1 MPPEVFL
8 FLLMGF
14 MASII
19 GAVPFGLVNLSVLQ
33 TAISKGVKATMPI
46 SYGASVVEIIYGIL
60 GIFAGSLLFTYIERN
75 PWFNAFTALILLV
88 VGLLFLFRRSQFQFN
103 NNNTFGGFLYGVL
116 LNLLSIQV
124 LAYWIIAVSII
135 ASIYQQIF
143 HPIAI
148 IFFLVG
154 IFSGKMSVL
163 IAYATLGKKIASR
176 SEAVSRNINL
186 VIGVLLT
193 GIAGLTIARM
203 VLNLW

>member
-14 MASII
+14 IASII

-33 TAISKGVKATMPI
+33 TAINKGIKATMPI

-75 PWFNAFTALILLV
+75 PWFNAFTALILLMYGM
-88 VGLLFLFRRSQFQFN
+88 GLLFLFRRSQFQFN
-103 NNNTFGGFLYGVL
+103 KNNTFGGFLYGVL

-124 LAYWIIAVSII
+124 LAYWILAISII
-135 ASIYQQIF
+135 ASINQQIF

-148 IFFLVG
+148 IFFLAG

-163 IAYATLGKKIASR
+163 IILCYPGEKNCQPFRSCFQKYQSCDWSFAY
-176 SEAVSRNINL
+176 
-186 VIGVLLT
+186 
-193 GIAGLTIARM
+193 
-203 VLNLW
+203 